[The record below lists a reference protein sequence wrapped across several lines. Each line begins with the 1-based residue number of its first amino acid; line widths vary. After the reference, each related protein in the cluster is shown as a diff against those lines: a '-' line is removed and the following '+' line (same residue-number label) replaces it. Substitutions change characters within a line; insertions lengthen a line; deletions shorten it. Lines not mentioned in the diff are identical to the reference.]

1 MLTVDA
7 ALIAAVADVVVRSGI
22 SNLYSIINLSFGFDV
37 RCFGAEAWKIARFTT
52 KRASPPET

>member
-22 SNLYSIINLSFGFDV
+22 NNLYPIINLSFGFDD
-37 RCFGAEAWKIARFTT
+37 RCFGAEAWKIAR
-52 KRASPPET
+52 